1 MTLICLMYHTF
12 IILRGT
18 KIQESIDI
26 DPYSCLGY
34 DSYAEKYDFQQKK
47 SKIFTEMSIMTLICL
62 MRAARFRGLER
73 VTLWLLFAK
82 ISKILKTGFLSLLP
96 HSDCTVFLSCL
107 KKILNFFFTWVY
119 IMAMGVFGQIFT
131 SITFFVLFQQ
141 LLEHK
146 KPRFSHFPKI
156 CKFETP

>member
-1 MTLICLMYHTF
+1 
-12 IILRGT
+12 
-18 KIQESIDI
+18 
-26 DPYSCLGY
+26 
-34 DSYAEKYDFQQKK
+34 
-47 SKIFTEMSIMTLICL
+47 MTLICL

-119 IMAMGVFGQIFT
+119 IMAIGVLGQNFT
-131 SITFFVLFQQ
+131 FLAFFVLSLQ
-141 LLEHK
+141 LSELK
-146 KPRFSHFPKI
+146 NQDFPLSQK
-156 CKFETP
+156 

>member
-1 MTLICLMYHTF
+1 MQSRLHHTF
-12 IILRGT
+12 INLRGT